1 MNQQELEKRIKDCA
15 TVFPWHEVYG
25 SKAQETADFYKEV
38 AGFGDTDH
46 DMGDFVYKMLTNN
59 EEGVAGVMGTTEH
72 PQMEGVTHMWN
83 TFLACPDTDAY
94 MAKAVELGGKILVPA
109 MDIDRVGRM
118 GMVADSNGAPFWLFT
133 SAYQST
139 DIMLLANGSK
149 FVWHEIYGP
158 TTESI
163 VTFYTTLMG
172 WEAQPMDMEG
182 QKYTVLNE
190 NGTNICGIVA
200 TQETPGMGEV
210 PPHWG
215 VYIDVGNVDECL
227 VKCEQ
232 LGATILHPATDIP
245 DIGRFAVVKDPSGAV
260 FCPFNGQ

>member
-1 MNQQELEKRIKDCA
+1 
-15 TVFPWHEVYG
+15 
-25 SKAQETADFYKEV
+25 
-38 AGFGDTDH
+38 
-46 DMGDFVYKMLTNN
+46 
-59 EEGVAGVMGTTEH
+59 
-72 PQMEGVTHMWN
+72 
-83 TFLACPDTDAY
+83 
-94 MAKAVELGGKILVPA
+94 
-109 MDIDRVGRM
+109 
-118 GMVADSNGAPFWLFT
+118 
-133 SAYQST
+133 
-139 DIMLLANGSK
+139 
-149 FVWHEIYGP
+149 
-158 TTESI
+158 
-163 VTFYTTLMG
+163 
-172 WEAQPMDMEG
+172 MDMEG

-232 LGATILHPATDIP
+232 LGATILHPATDIS